1 MRGGTNRLTA
11 TGRKGTRTITDAAEV
26 DYRVDTT
33 ESPEI
38 AVNVGSN
45 ADFIDEQN
53 RVWLA
58 DQPYTAGSWGFI
70 GDSAKWIYSS
80 PPDRNILGTTDDPVY
95 QTMQEGLSSYKF
107 DVPDGNYE
115 VELLFA
121 ETKFEQPGKRVFSV
135 KINGKT
141 VIENL
146 DVAATAKPRHAF
158 DRKFTTAA
166 NGGLTVE
173 FVPVVGEPVLSGIR
187 VVRR

>member
-1 MRGGTNRLTA
+1 
-11 TGRKGTRTITDAAEV
+11 
-26 DYRVDTT
+26 
-33 ESPEI
+33 
-38 AVNVGSN
+38 
-45 ADFIDEQN
+45 
-53 RVWLA
+53 
-58 DQPYTAGSWGFI
+58 
-70 GDSAKWIYSS
+70 
-80 PPDRNILGTTDDPVY
+80 
-95 QTMQEGLSSYKF
+95 MQEGLSSYKF

-146 DVAATAKPRHAF
+146 DVAATANPRLAF